1 MAAKCMAC
9 LGDRKSS
16 NLTIIEGLCWNQYK
30 AKLERQIEAQIT
42 RSLENQA
49 KEFVFYLQIME
60 SYYGDSGD
68 SEPNNGFKRDDL
80 VLTITDG
87 LKGSEAKRRK
97 INRGDVF

>member
-1 MAAKCMAC
+1 
-9 LGDRKSS
+9 
-16 NLTIIEGLCWNQYK
+16 
-30 AKLERQIEAQIT
+30 
-42 RSLENQA
+42 
-49 KEFVFYLQIME
+49 ME